1 MPKVNQGA
9 IPISDTLNSRLKT
22 MTWRARGFGVVQSGT
37 GMLPPNLP
45 ELPLLGSSVEEHLN
59 QSDLK
64 FSRKNIAILPFF
76 EDAIFPRSVSSNF

>member
-1 MPKVNQGA
+1 
-9 IPISDTLNSRLKT
+9 
-22 MTWRARGFGVVQSGT
+22 MTWRSRDFGVMQSGT

-59 QSDLK
+59 QSDLE
-64 FSRKNIAILPFF
+64 FSRKNIAMLPFF

>member
-9 IPISDTLNSRLKT
+9 IAISDTVISKIKT
-22 MTWRARGFGVVQSGT
+22 MTWRSRGFGVMQSGT

-59 QSDLK
+59 QSDLE
-64 FSRKNIAILPFF
+64 FSRKNIAMLPFF

>member
-9 IPISDTLNSRLKT
+9 IPISDTVISRIKT
-22 MTWRARGFGVVQSGT
+22 MTWRARGFGVVQSGRVCCHQT
-37 GMLPPNLP
+37 YRNY
-45 ELPLLGSSVEEHLN
+45 PLLGSSVEEHLN